1 MPHRLLRT
9 AVLAAVAAGAVL
21 APSAAAFAD
30 TTPKP
35 ATPSVEPS
43 AVPSKERARAAAAEA
58 AAGQSASPSVMPRGG
73 VAAGES
79 PTPVPARTA
88 TAEPTVRDGAA
99 PRGGVDAGE
108 RPAGTSGDST
118 PALAGSAAGALLLA
132 GAGTFVLRRRS
143 AARQNG

>member
-9 AVLAAVAAGAVL
+9 TVLAAVAAGAVL
-21 APSAAAFAD
+21 IPSAAAFAD

-35 ATPSVEPS
+35 AAPSVQRS
-43 AVPSKERARAAAAEA
+43 AAAADRA
-58 AAGQSASPSVMPRGG
+58 KASAGTTSEVTGRPAVVPRGG

-88 TAEPTVRDGAA
+88 AGAGTT
-99 PRGGVDAGE
+99 PRGGVNAGE
-108 RPAGTSGDST
+108 RPAGASGDHT
-118 PALAGSAAGALLLA
+118 TALAGPAAGALLLA

-143 AARQNG
+143 AAQNNG